1 MASRHTLDHLLDAL
15 AARVPRD
22 NGPARRAFDQQ
33 RLEQELEEVV
43 QLAERMDAAHFRDRI
58 DCILASKKH

>member
-1 MASRHTLDHLLDAL
+1 MANRHTLDHLLDAVV
-15 AARVPRD
+15 ARVPRE

-33 RLEQELEEVV
+33 RLEQELEEIA

-58 DCILASKKH
+58 DCILAGKKH